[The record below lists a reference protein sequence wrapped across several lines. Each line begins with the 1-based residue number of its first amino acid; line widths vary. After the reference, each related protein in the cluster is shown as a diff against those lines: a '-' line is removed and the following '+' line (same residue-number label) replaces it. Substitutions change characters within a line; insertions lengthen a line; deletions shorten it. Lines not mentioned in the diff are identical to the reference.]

1 MGATGYRL
9 TYRAALDQ
17 ANAQLRGLFGEYER
31 LQLRKEQIEDAL
43 TALEPFLDIE
53 PLLDS
58 KEAHIHE
65 VPHLEPPANVA
76 THIEPAHEIPEP
88 AMTMEATSAAPVTA
102 AFAPNTEKE
111 MDPIQRRINHALG
124 LAVA

>member
-9 TYRAALDQ
+9 TYRAAVDQ

-43 TALEPFLDIE
+43 TALEPFLNVK

-65 VPHLEPPANVA
+65 VPHMEPAANVA
-76 THIEPAHEIPEP
+76 THIETAHEIPEP
-88 AMTMEATSAAPVTA
+88 VMTMEATPAAPVTA
-102 AFAPNTEKE
+102 AFAPVAETE
-111 MDPIQRRINHALG
+111 MDPIQRRINHARG